1 MSELQLG
8 LLIVGSIVIV
18 GVVAYNRIQ
27 ESRFRRRAERAF
39 APDRGDPL
47 MEPTRPP
54 GERIEPQLQAS
65 GAAPEMSPAG
75 RHEPRGLAPLTA
87 PVSEEVAAIH
97 YVAEIHDEALRPE
110 ALKSVL
116 EEVGAG
122 HSRLYFE
129 AAGDDGAWVS
139 VRPDSGGT
147 FKALRV
153 LMQLADRRGA
163 VTPHD
168 LATLQSS
175 VARCAAAASASAE
188 IPPSDLALQ
197 RAQELDAFCAKVDV
211 VVGINILA
219 AAGRPFTGTKLRG
232 LVEAAGFR
240 LGEGAFIYPDAQG
253 NVRFSLENQG
263 EPSFTSES
271 LRTLTSTGATL
282 LLDVPRQADG
292 LAAFDQMVT
301 VGRQLATA
309 VGGSLVDDNNIPV
322 SESGLEQIRAQ
333 LRSIYAAMANQGIA
347 PGSPVALRLFS

>member
-39 APDRGDPL
+39 APDRADAL

-54 GERIEPQLQAS
+54 GERIEPQLQPS
-65 GAAPEMSPAG
+65 SAAPEIGTAG

-97 YVAEIHDEALRPE
+97 YVAEIHDGALRPE

-116 EEVGAG
+116 AEVGTA
-122 HSRLYFE
+122 HSRVHFE
-129 AAGDDGAWVS
+129 AAGEDGAWVA
-139 VRPDSGGT
+139 VQPDSGGT

-153 LMQLADRRGA
+153 LMLLADRRGA
-163 VTPHD
+163 VTAQD
-168 LATLQSS
+168 LATLQSA

-188 IPPSDLALQ
+188 IPPSGPALQ

-240 LGEGAFIYPDAQG
+240 LGGGAFLYPDAQG
-253 NVRFSLENQG
+253 NARFTLENQG
-263 EPSFTSES
+263 EPGFTPES
-271 LRTLTSTGATL
+271 LRTLTSTGVTL

-292 LAAFDQMVT
+292 LAAFDQMVQ

-347 PGSPVALRLFS
+347 PGGPVALRLFS